1 VDPPLGI
8 AVATAAA
15 LSFAAGDFCGAVV
28 SRRVTPVS
36 AALSVQVISA
46 AGLAVLLVVSAAPMT
61 PAAVVTGWLAG
72 LAVAT
77 GLFALYVA
85 MASGAIGVVAVV
97 TGVAATSLT
106 LGFDGI
112 AGGRVP
118 SVLQLLG
125 IGCALAGAGF
135 SARLGT
141 VSARVALLSLIAGI
155 AFGSSFILYNRASGE
170 SPVAVLFN
178 ARLSATL
185 LLGAVWLVSTP
196 RRFTLRPLIGLAGI
210 LDTLANGLMLVAVTL
225 TPVSLATAI
234 TSAEPPVIVMLLARG
249 VLGEALPGTAYR
261 AIGLGSIGIAL
272 MLLG

>member
-1 VDPPLGI
+1 VDPPLGF

-15 LSFAAGDFCGAVV
+15 LSFAAGVFSGAVV
-28 SRRVTPVS
+28 SRRVTPLS

-97 TGVAATSLT
+97 TGVAATSLA